1 MAARAGHDLVLEV
14 QRWEATL
21 IVGDEP
27 GGSSLRLEADA
38 GSLYAREGHG
48 GVKPLSDRDR
58 EEIRRTND
66 AKVLRGAPIAF
77 RSTSAEPAGPD
88 RLRFTGELT
97 IGSAARPL
105 SFELAADGDELTGI
119 AKVTQSEWGI
129 TPYRGFMGALKVRD
143 EVQVIFRGGLRP
155 AA

>member
-21 IVGDEP
+21 VVAEDP
-27 GGSSLRLEADA
+27 AASSLRLEADA
-38 GSLYAREGHG
+38 GSLHAREGHG

-66 AKVLRGAPIAF
+66 AKVLRGAAIAF
-77 RSTSAEPAGPD
+77 RSTAAEPAGPD
-88 RLRFTGELT
+88 GLRFTGELT

-105 SFELAADGDELTGI
+105 SFAVAVEGDQLTGT
-119 AKVTQSEWGI
+119 ATVTQSDWGI
-129 TPYRGFMGALKVRD
+129 SPYRGFMGALKVRD
-143 EVQVIFRGGLRP
+143 DVEVVFRGPAP